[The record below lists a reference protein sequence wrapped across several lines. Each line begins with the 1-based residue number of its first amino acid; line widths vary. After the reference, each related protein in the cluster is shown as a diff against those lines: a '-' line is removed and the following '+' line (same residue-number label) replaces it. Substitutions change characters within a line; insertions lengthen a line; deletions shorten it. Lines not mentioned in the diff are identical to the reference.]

1 MKNLYSLTK
10 ALLSITAAIGG
21 SVAASGLHV
30 LGYQVAA
37 VAIQAIGIACLG
49 LAMFWIV
56 NTLRLTRQARDGCK
70 RIALGDVEARI
81 LSVPGNDRPA
91 ELLLLVNDKVDGR
104 DAVVR

>member
-56 NTLRLTRQARDGCK
+56 NTVRLTRQARDVCK
-70 RIALGDVEARI
+70 RVAVGDLEERI
-81 LSVPGNDRPA
+81 FSIPEDDSAAQRLQLINSMIDVSRSV
-91 ELLLLVNDKVDGR
+91 
-104 DAVVR
+104 